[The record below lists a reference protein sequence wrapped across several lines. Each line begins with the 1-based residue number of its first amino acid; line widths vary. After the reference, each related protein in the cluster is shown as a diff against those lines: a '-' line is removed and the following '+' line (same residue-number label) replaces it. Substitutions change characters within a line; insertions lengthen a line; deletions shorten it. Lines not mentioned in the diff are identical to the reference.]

1 MALRSP
7 TIRSLVVAAVVAFL
21 APALWFV
28 VTGETKRT
36 PIVEKS
42 VIDQMTDAQRQ
53 EWIHKNSTPVSLWE
67 HAKGTP
73 HFIVGSWRGYLQAS
87 AVVFIVVLVINSAF
101 RSGGRNEP

>member
-1 MALRSP
+1 MTLRSP

-42 VIDQMTDAQRQ
+42 VIDQMTDAQRR

-101 RSGGRNEP
+101 LSGGKNEP